1 MNDRPRPSR
10 PAAPTGDED
19 PVDHPDAA
27 TRVVDETLADLCA
40 EVLAGAFYDDPLWS
54 WAFPDDDRRLDQH
67 RACWRMCVEGAIRY
81 PWVRLTADG
90 AATAVWIPPGG
101 TEMTDEGAERLEAL
115 IVELLGPGAGRA
127 LGALEALEEAH
138 PRSEQHFYLSLLG
151 TDPARRGHGH
161 GLRLLAETLSEIDQ
175 LGMPA
180 YLEASNVANVPLYA
194 RYGFA
199 LHGVAHVP
207 GGGPD
212 VVTMWRDPRPA
223 RAED

>member
-27 TRVVDETLADLCA
+27 TRVVDETLAELCA

-115 IVELLGPGAGRA
+115 IVELLGPGGGERSARSRRWRRRTRGRSSTSTSA
-127 LGALEALEEAH
+127 CSA
-138 PRSEQHFYLSLLG
+138 P
-151 TDPARRGHGH
+151 TRRGAGTAT
-161 GLRLLAETLSEIDQ
+161 GCACS
-175 LGMPA
+175 
-180 YLEASNVANVPLYA
+180 
-194 RYGFA
+194 
-199 LHGVAHVP
+199 
-207 GGGPD
+207 
-212 VVTMWRDPRPA
+212 PR
-223 RAED
+223 R